1 MKKTSRQDN
10 AKELYWRT
18 LVARFAESGL
28 TQAAFCKQEGLH
40 AGSFSSWKR
49 AIAAREAEAVNAELS
64 FRRKHTDEP
73 KETYWRKTV
82 SRFKHS
88 GLSKDEFCEKEGIK
102 RQAFCYWRAEL
113 ERRDGAKLRAI
124 AQPLASSASRFLP
137 VQVAQPEPFRPV
149 AKSPQAIAE
158 IDILCGTVRIFDT
171 ATTEALTA
179 LFKALKESTE

>member
-1 MKKTSRQDN
+1 MKRTSRQDN
-10 AKELYWRT
+10 AKGLFWRT
-18 LVARFAESGL
+18 VLARFAESGL

-40 AGSFSSWKR
+40 ASAFSWWKR
-49 AIAAREAEAVNAELS
+49 TIAEREAVALEVERA

-82 SRFKHS
+82 SRFKRS
-88 GLSKDEFCEKEGIK
+88 GLGKEEFCEKEGIK
-102 RQAFCYWRAEL
+102 GQAFCYWRAEL
-113 ERRDGAKLRAI
+113 ERRDGAKLRGI
-124 AQPLASSASRFLP
+124 AKPLVTSASMFLP
-137 VQVAQPEPFRPV
+137 VQVTQPEPVRSV
-149 AKSPQAIAE
+149 AKSPQWIAE